1 MQRNLKDRDDPVDDV
16 KLVGEVDDVV
26 VEGAGDDREHHVR
39 HREHGGEAQQFHVL
53 QKNAFEFFHA
63 DFVVETRKVLNK
75 LFPM

>member
-53 QKNAFEFFHA
+53 HKTRLNLFQFNV
-63 DFVVETRKVLNK
+63 DFVG
-75 LFPM
+75 